1 MKSDPGT
8 SRVTISGVRDDV
20 LDELDALADAE
31 GKTRSEKVV
40 ELIESEV
47 ADAVPDDDGAYLPQE
62 DDLRTVYEAV
72 LEVATMPD
80 HTLRFDQW
88 GGTVAQ
94 KAELSQDAVRSQLFR
109 LQSRGYVRHQQ
120 GRDGVEHE
128 RECYRVKPRS
138 ANPKLWKYSKVRD
151 LDAVRRLEAT
161 DVEDTSDQLD
171 ALAEAGG
178 EVSESA
184 D

>member
-1 MKSDPGT
+1 MKSDSGT
-8 SRVTISGVRDDV
+8 SRITISGVRDDV

-47 ADAVPDDDGAYLPQE
+47 ADTVPDDDGAYLPQE
-62 DDLRTVYEAV
+62 DDLRSVYEAA

-109 LQSRGYVRHQQ
+109 LQTRGYVRHQQ
-120 GRDGVEHE
+120 GRDGVEHK
-128 RECYRVKPRS
+128 RECYRVKPRC
-138 ANPKLWKYSKVRD
+138 ANPKLWKYSRVRD
-151 LDAVRRLEAT
+151 VDAVRRLEAT
-161 DVEDTSDQLD
+161 DVEDAGETMD
-171 ALAEAGG
+171 ALAEAGEG
-178 EVSESA
+178 AAES
-184 D
+184 